1 MTPKRRPLEA
11 DYGDF
16 IDIPREQ
23 VANTLETACRFVAA
37 MQVAIV

>member
-1 MTPKRRPLEA
+1 MTPKRLPLDA

-16 IDIPREQ
+16 IDIPQEQ
-23 VANTLETACRFVAA
+23 VTNTLETARRFVAA

>member
-1 MTPKRRPLEA
+1 MTLKRQRLEA

-23 VANTLETACRFVAA
+23 VANTLETARRIVGA